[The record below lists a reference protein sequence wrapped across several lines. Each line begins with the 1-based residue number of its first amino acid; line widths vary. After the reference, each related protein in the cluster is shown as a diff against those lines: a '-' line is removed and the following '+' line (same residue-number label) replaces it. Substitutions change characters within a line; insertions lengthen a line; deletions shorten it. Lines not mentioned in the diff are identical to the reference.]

1 MTPSLSIIIVNFNG
15 RAHLEKCLASLAAAP
30 PAVQHD
36 ITVVDNASTDD
47 SVAFVRHFF
56 PSVAV
61 IAQDRNAGFAAANNA
76 GIRATAG
83 DLVLLLN
90 NDTIV
95 PSGSIDVLVR
105 ALAAHPDAG
114 AAGPRLIDGNGTPEL
129 SFGRMISPFTELRQK
144 VLMALYERQVPAVSR
159 WVDRETRREQYVDW
173 VSGACLLVHRR
184 DAEQAG
190 LLDERYFIYTEDVD
204 FCAAIRALGRKVL
217 FTPAGDIVHLRG
229 RVRAVAPAAIN
240 AAYRKSHVAFYDK
253 HHPRWAKLLRLY
265 LGLKGQ
271 GGFNL

>member
-30 PAVQHD
+30 PVVPHD

-47 SVAFVRHFF
+47 SVAFVHHFF
-56 PSVAV
+56 PHVAV

-95 PSGSIDVLVR
+95 PSGSIDALVR
-105 ALAAHPDAG
+105 ALVQHPDAG

-159 WVDRETRREQYVDW
+159 WVDGETRREQYVDW

-204 FCAAIRALGRKVL
+204 FCAAIRALGRRVL

-240 AAYRKSHVAFYDK
+240 AAYRRSHVAFYDK